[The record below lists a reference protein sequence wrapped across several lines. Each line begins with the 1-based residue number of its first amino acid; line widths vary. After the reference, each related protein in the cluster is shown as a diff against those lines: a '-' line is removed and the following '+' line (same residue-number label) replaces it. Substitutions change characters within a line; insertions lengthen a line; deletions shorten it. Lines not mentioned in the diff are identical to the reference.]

1 MTGKICGTGA
11 YIPEKILDNE
21 ALSKLVDTSDE
32 WIRSRTGIRRRHI
45 AGEKETVAFMAGGE
59 GGPSER
65 EAKWKRGGTDPG
77 SHDVGGGSHAGS
89 GGPGPADH
97 RGQRG
102 GKL

>member
-45 AGEKETVAFMAGGE
+45 AGEKETVAFMGG
-59 GGPSER
+59 
-65 EAKWKRGGTDPG
+65 
-77 SHDVGGGSHAGS
+77 
-89 GGPGPADH
+89 
-97 RGQRG
+97 
-102 GKL
+102 

>member
-45 AGEKETVAFMAGGE
+45 DGEKESVAFRAV
-59 GGPSER
+59 
-65 EAKWKRGGTDPG
+65 EAAK
-77 SHDVGGGSHAGS
+77 A
-89 GGPGPADH
+89 AL
-97 RGQRG
+97 Q
-102 GKL
+102 

>member
-45 AGEKETVAFMAGGE
+45 AGEKETVAFMAGE